1 MGLQNISTL
10 ISPSLLSDSALTKAL
25 GEEFVLSD
33 NGNIVFHW
41 ADFFETCDMIK
52 NRLETDPLLTQDF
65 KNCEI
70 ALGQLHSIPVWVK
83 TEKKIFQ
90 SNMFDL
96 YHQYIVNHSKLLG
109 SLDPYCPFEISFIS
123 GTGPFKSMSIVECF
137 NKTIYRDFVL
147 MYLIQGKLPR
157 RDYRI
162 RLKSKILF
170 EYGGDFSSVELVSLE
185 QLTLNGMLFS
195 IDSEVFT
202 KKVSAS
208 QNVRILINHNML
220 SEGRGKNLDELKLH
234 LSQYAFNLL
243 YSSSKDDGI
252 VCKVNDFSVQS
263 AFDFARNKKVFL
275 FVPYD
280 KLASSHPAAI
290 KTIKEFVA
298 HSKMLVCDH
307 YLNSSKQ
314 KTA

>member
-1 MGLQNISTL
+1 MGLQNISKL
-10 ISPSLLSDSALTKAL
+10 VAPSFLNESALTKAL

-52 NRLETDPLLTQDF
+52 NRLESDPLLIQDF

-70 ALGQLHSIPVWVK
+70 ALSQLHSIPVWVK

-96 YHQYIVNHSKLLG
+96 YHQYIVNHTKLLG

-137 NKTIYRDFVL
+137 NKTIYRDFIL

-162 RLKSKILF
+162 RLKSKILL
-170 EYGGDFSSVELVSLE
+170 EYGSEYSNVELVSLE
-185 QLTLNGMLFS
+185 QLTLTGMLFS
-195 IDSEVFT
+195 IDSEIFT
-202 KKVSAS
+202 KKVTSS
-208 QNVRILINHNML
+208 QNVRILINYKML
-220 SEGRGKNLDELKLH
+220 SDGKEKNLDELKLH
-234 LSQYAFNLL
+234 LSQFAFNLL
-243 YSSSKDDGI
+243 YSSSKEDGI
-252 VCKVNDFSVQS
+252 TCKVNEFSVQS

-275 FVPYD
+275 FISYE
-280 KLASSHPAAI
+280 KLSASHPFAI
-290 KTIKEFVA
+290 KTIKDFVG
-298 HSKMLVCDH
+298 HSKLLVCDH
-307 YLNSSKQ
+307 YLNDPKR

>member
-1 MGLQNISTL
+1 MGLQNISKL

-70 ALGQLHSIPVWVK
+70 ALGQLHSLPVWVTTAK
-83 TEKKIFQ
+83 TIFQ
-90 SNMFDL
+90 SHMFDL

-220 SEGRGKNLDELKLH
+220 SDGRGKNLDELKLH

-307 YLNSSKQ
+307 YLNSSNQ
-314 KTA
+314 KSA

>member
-1 MGLQNISTL
+1 MGLQNISKL
-10 ISPSLLSDSALTKAL
+10 VAPSLLNDSALTKAL

-52 NRLETDPLLTQDF
+52 NRLETDPLLIQDF

-137 NKTIYRDFVL
+137 NKTIYRDFIL

-162 RLKSKILF
+162 RLKSKILL
-170 EYGGDFSSVELVSLE
+170 EYGQDYSNVELVSLE
-185 QLTLNGMLFS
+185 QLTLSGMLFS

-202 KKVSAS
+202 KKVTAS
-208 QNVRILINHNML
+208 ENVRILINHKML
-220 SEGRGKNLDELKLH
+220 SDGKGKNLEELKHH

-243 YSSSKDDGI
+243 YSSSKEDGI
-252 VCKVNDFSVQS
+252 VCKVNEFSVQS
-263 AFDFARNKKVFL
+263 AFDFAKNKKVFL
-275 FVPYD
+275 FISYE
-280 KLASSHPAAI
+280 KLAASHPIPI
-290 KTIKEFVA
+290 KTIKEFVT

-307 YLNSSKQ
+307 YLNDPKQ